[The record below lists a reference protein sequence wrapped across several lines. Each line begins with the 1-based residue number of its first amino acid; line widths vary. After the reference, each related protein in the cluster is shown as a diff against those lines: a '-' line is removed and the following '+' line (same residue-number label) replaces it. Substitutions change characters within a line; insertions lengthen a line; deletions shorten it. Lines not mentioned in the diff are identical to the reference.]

1 MFEIMTL
8 NLGSPMSYGIKDASF
23 NDVLSSIYEK
33 ENGFEALF
41 RYKIIYSDECIG
53 LEKEEAAFGH
63 LLKGAEEAEDI
74 MMLNSGR
81 YIFSQLPIPDDE
93 NELQRLFLPLAYK
106 SSCSTLYIRLI
117 KENELEA
124 VMQFMLPC

>member
-8 NLGSPMSYGIKDASF
+8 NLGSSMIYGIKEASF
-23 NDVLSSIYEK
+23 NDVISSIYGK

-41 RYKIIYSDECIG
+41 RYKIIYSDECIR
-53 LEKEEAAFGH
+53 LEKEESAFGH
-63 LLKGAEEAEDI
+63 LINGAENADETME
-74 MMLNSGR
+74 LPPGK
-81 YIFSQLPIPDDE
+81 YLFSQLPLAE
-93 NELQRLFLPLAYK
+93 NEEALQRLFLPLAYK
-106 SSCSTLYIRLI
+106 STCNTLYVRLI